1 MTLNDIAKKMCA
13 KGKGILAADESTG
26 TIAKRFK
33 SINVENSE
41 KNRLNFRQTLF
52 NSSAMKDFIGGVILF
67 DETIKQKTALGPTV
81 PELISKHGAIPGI
94 KVDKGAKPMAGS
106 IDETVTEGLDG
117 LRERLKEYYNLGA
130 RFTKWRAVY
139 KISDKFPS
147 TQSIKSNAHALARYA
162 ALVQEAK
169 MVPIVEPEVLMDG
182 SHNIDKCY
190 QVTTDVLNEC
200 YNELE
205 IHKVDLKGTV
215 LKPNMV
221 IPGSECKDKSSSEE
235 IAKKTLDCLKKN
247 VPSDVPGIAFL
258 SGGQSEM
265 ESSKNLNE
273 INKINDSNFL
283 ITFSYGRGLQASAL
297 KEFGK
302 DQKNTENIQKAF
314 NHRAKMNGLSSKGEW
329 SENLEKE
336 SAAQPLKRLVYLIS
350 PSKIKENFYSDLNEV
365 LAFKNVKFFQLR
377 LKKIKKKD
385 LLQIINKV
393 KKITIKHNVKLILN
407 DNFILANKTK
417 VDGCHMGQ
425 RDGSFKIAR
434 KKLKRKI
441 LGITCHGSKTLAEE
455 AYRNNA
461 DYIAFGSFFKSKL
474 KPGAKKANISIIR
487 WAKKKIKKPI
497 VVIGGINNLNYKK
510 LINAGAKYIAISSF
524 IWDNPKLKPELA
536 IRKFK

>member
-1 MTLNDIAKKMCA
+1 MKLNEIAKKMCA

-33 SINVENSE
+33 SINVENIE

-52 NSSAMKDFIGGVILF
+52 NSSAMKDYIGGVILF
-67 DETIKQKTALGPTV
+67 DETIRQKTTLGPSI
-81 PELISKHGAIPGI
+81 PELISKHGAVPGI
-94 KVDKGAKPMAGS
+94 KVDKGAKPLAGS
-106 IDETVTEGLDG
+106 SDETVTEGLDG

-147 TQSIKSNAHALARYA
+147 AQSIKSNAHALARYA

-169 MVPIVEPEVLMDG
+169 MVPIVEPEVLMEG

-200 YNELE
+200 FNELE
-205 IHKVDLKGTV
+205 IHNVDLKGIV

-221 IPGSECKDKSSSEE
+221 IPGSECKDKSSAQE

-247 VPSDVPGIAFL
+247 VPGEVPGIAFL
-258 SGGQSEM
+258 SGGQSEI

-302 DQKNTENIQKAF
+302 NQKNLENIQKAF

-329 SENLEKE
+329 SEEFEKE
-336 SAAQPLKRLVYLIS
+336 FAA
-350 PSKIKENFYSDLNEV
+350 
-365 LAFKNVKFFQLR
+365 
-377 LKKIKKKD
+377 
-385 LLQIINKV
+385 
-393 KKITIKHNVKLILN
+393 
-407 DNFILANKTK
+407 
-417 VDGCHMGQ
+417 
-425 RDGSFKIAR
+425 
-434 KKLKRKI
+434 
-441 LGITCHGSKTLAEE
+441 
-455 AYRNNA
+455 
-461 DYIAFGSFFKSKL
+461 
-474 KPGAKKANISIIR
+474 
-487 WAKKKIKKPI
+487 
-497 VVIGGINNLNYKK
+497 
-510 LINAGAKYIAISSF
+510 
-524 IWDNPKLKPELA
+524 
-536 IRKFK
+536 